1 MIHALSCLQD
11 GTPPSQAPDPENAQ
25 PHIVVILHD
34 DYNQYFI
41 AVEQIMCMECTDVAT
56 ALFYL
61 VASHYVLN
69 LSYHDKIQ
77 EVFRFI
83 QERIMDIESAEKGK
97 ASKSPVSSSYVNGIT
112 SMFDS
117 WSRGGF
123 ETETVYDS
131 E

>member
-1 MIHALSCLQD
+1 M
-11 GTPPSQAPDPENAQ
+11 
-25 PHIVVILHD
+25 
-34 DYNQYFI
+34 
-41 AVEQIMCMECTDVAT
+41 AT
-56 ALFYL
+56 TLFYL

-77 EVFRFI
+77 EVLHFI

-97 ASKSPVSSSYVNGIT
+97 ASKSPVSSSHVNGIT
-112 SMFDS
+112 SKFDS